1 MYIFYYTKGGLI
13 SEGILTLVS
22 LPIKGAKSLPWAEN
36 LNKLF
41 TEKGRKFEF
50 SAQGQD
56 LAPFVG
62 NVTKIKIHSEIK
74 SPLFKTYAF
83 ISFAYENIKNCRNFQ
98 YYQPAQNQPKSQ
110 ILFHKID

>member
-41 TEKGRKFEF
+41 TGMGEKFKFY
-50 SAQGQD
+50 AQRSD
-56 LAPFVG
+56 LTPFVG
-62 NVTKIKIHSEIK
+62 NSTKIIVPSEIK
-74 SPLFKTYAF
+74 PPLGIYTQTLYLINYKKTQSHLKLSETVLK
-83 ISFAYENIKNCRNFQ
+83 INH
-98 YYQPAQNQPKSQ
+98 QNN
-110 ILFHKID
+110 